1 MSVTTVRWAARALS
15 VLILLFWGFFLVAS
29 LFGDATRPS
38 RPLVVYDWVIL
49 GSLLASLAGLAVAWK
64 WELAGAALT
73 LGAILVCALVNWRV
87 VVFPG
92 TLIPVT
98 AGLYLACWWASK
110 APRTA

>member
-1 MSVTTVRWAARALS
+1 
-15 VLILLFWGFFLVAS
+15 
-29 LFGDATRPS
+29 
-38 RPLVVYDWVIL
+38 
-49 GSLLASLAGLAVAWK
+49 VAWK